1 MVNLVILLNGF
12 TKKTQ
17 KTPKNEIEKGSA
29 FDVESIMTFKKEVIM
44 NTRGW
49 KEIED
54 EVYGKKG
61 TSRRDELER
70 EFESFKIGLLL
81 KKAHEDKHLTQEQL
95 ADLVDKKRTY
105 ISRVE
110 NDGSNMTLKTLF
122 DIVEKGLGRKSKDL
136 NPNIKKT

>member
-1 MVNLVILLNGF
+1 M
-12 TKKTQ
+12 
-17 KTPKNEIEKGSA
+17 S
-29 FDVESIMTFKKEVIM
+29 
-44 NTRGW
+44 TREW
-49 KEIED
+49 KEIKD

-81 KKAHEDKHLTQEQL
+81 KKAREEKHLTQEQL
-95 ADLVDKKRTY
+95 AEFVDKKRTY

-122 DIVEKGLGRKSKDL
+122 EIVEKGLGGKVKIS
-136 NPNIKKT
+136 IQI